1 MDQGRA
7 RREHSRKL
15 TSARWIV
22 HSARVSSALI
32 ASALLAMPAV
42 LHAQTY
48 PSRPI
53 RLIVPFPPG
62 GGNDILARAVGQ
74 RLAES
79 IGQQIIVDNRGGA
92 GGMVGG
98 QIAATAD
105 PNGYTL
111 FLGSLGSLA
120 HNPALRPNNPYDP
133 PRDFTAVSLLATSA
147 FILVAHPSAPAS
159 VKELLAVAR
168 AKPGALNYGSAGTG
182 SSLHL
187 TGELFKHTTGVNLT
201 HVAYKGT
208 APAITELMAGQVQ
221 VMFSTM
227 PPPLPHVKT
236 GKLRA
241 LAVTSARRAKVV
253 SDVPTVI
260 EAGVAGFTVENWQG
274 IVAPAKTPATIVEQ
288 LRRELAK
295 VLAQPSMV
303 AVLGVQGLDAA
314 SATPAEFDKLIRSEI
329 DKWRALVKAANI
341 RVE

>member
-1 MDQGRA
+1 MDQ
-7 RREHSRKL
+7 SRSRSRHTCGVVL
-15 TSARWIV
+15 TV
-22 HSARVSSALI
+22 
-32 ASALLAMPAV
+32 LLTLTTFAQ
-42 LHAQTY
+42 AQTY
-48 PSRPI
+48 PDRPL

-79 IGQQIIVDNRGGA
+79 IGQQVIVDNRGGA

-98 QIAATAD
+98 QIAATSD

-133 PRDFTAVSLLATSA
+133 PRDFAAVSLLATSA
-147 FILVAHPSAPAS
+147 FILVAHPTAPAS
-159 VKELLAVAR
+159 VKELIAVAR

-187 TGELFKHTTGVNLT
+187 TGELFKHTTGLNIV

-208 APAITELMAGQVQ
+208 APAITELIAGQVQ
-221 VMFSTM
+221 IMFSTM
-227 PPPLPHVKT
+227 PPPLPHVKS

-241 LAVTSARRAKVV
+241 LGVTSAKRAKVV
-253 SDVPTVI
+253 PDTPTI
-260 EAGVAGFTVENWQG
+260 AEAGVAGFDVENWQG
-274 IVAPAKTPATIVEQ
+274 IVAPAKTPAAIVER
-288 LRRELAK
+288 LRREIEK
-295 VLAQPSMV
+295 VLAQPAMIS
-303 AVLGVQGLDAA
+303 VLGTQGLDVA
-314 SATPAEFDKLIRSEI
+314 SGTPAQFDKLIRAEI
-329 DKWRALVKAANI
+329 DKWRKLVQAANI